1 MGKTSDILRKLAN
14 LSPDLSTDGEVLR
27 CNVCDVVVNH
37 ARKSNVT
44 QHLET
49 AKHLNGLKRRD
60 EKRLRQPFL
69 NSATLQPVKDQFA
82 NDLAK
87 TFVECDIPLY
97 KMRHPAMKALLE
109 KYTDKIVPSE
119 TTLRS
124 KIPGL
129 FLDRQ
134 KEIKLKLKGKK
145 LWVSVDETTDSL
157 KRCVVILVAGVLDS
171 GSKGVVL
178 ESKFFETV
186 QASTIVQF
194 YQDTLTEYEIDKN
207 EVLVFTSDAALYMVK
222 VGKLIMAIYPK
233 VVHVTCLIHRLH
245 RVCETIRSKFDDV
258 NGLISSVKKIFT
270 KAPSRIRLFKEKCPN
285 IPLPPEPITTR
296 WGTWL
301 EAAVYYADHFVKIRN
316 VVVQLDAEDATS
328 IGIAQ
333 NLFAKS
339 TIVTDL
345 VKIKHNFSFM
355 LPYIKMLQGANIDL
369 KDAKK
374 TVEDVMA
381 KFNSM
386 SSHDQT
392 LQSVKAKWEKT
403 YNKNIGLK
411 RLMDLE
417 GGESGG
423 INYTV
428 IDLCA
433 FKYAP
438 VDCERSFSMY
448 KSFYRD
454 NRHGFIEANQRQYFL
469 LYCNRDF

>member
-1 MGKTSDILRKLAN
+1 
-14 LSPDLSTDGEVLR
+14 
-27 CNVCDVVVNH
+27 
-37 ARKSNVT
+37 
-44 QHLET
+44 
-49 AKHLNGLKRRD
+49 
-60 EKRLRQPFL
+60 
-69 NSATLQPVKDQFA
+69 
-82 NDLAK
+82 
-87 TFVECDIPLY
+87 
-97 KMRHPAMKALLE
+97 MRHPAVQNETSSHESALG
-109 KYTDKIVPSE
+109 KIVPSE

-207 EVLVFTSDAALYMVK
+207 EVLVFTSDAA
-222 VGKLIMAIYPK
+222 LIMAIYPK

-333 NLFAKS
+333 KS

-392 LQSVKAKWEKT
+392 LRTTKTSV
-403 YNKNIGLK
+403 
-411 RLMDLE
+411 
-417 GGESGG
+417 
-423 INYTV
+423 
-428 IDLCA
+428 
-433 FKYAP
+433 
-438 VDCERSFSMY
+438 
-448 KSFYRD
+448 
-454 NRHGFIEANQRQYFL
+454 
-469 LYCNRDF
+469 